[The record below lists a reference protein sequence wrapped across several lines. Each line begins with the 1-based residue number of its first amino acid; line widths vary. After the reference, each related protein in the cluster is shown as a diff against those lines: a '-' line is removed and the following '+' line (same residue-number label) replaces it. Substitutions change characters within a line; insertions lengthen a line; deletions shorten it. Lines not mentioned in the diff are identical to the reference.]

1 MGGLDIWILPVTA
14 DKGKIGQIKFRLMF
28 RILTAHNQYYVVS
41 TFTFSWQYGTLL
53 DINYIRRNKQLY
65 DYVIERRDLFSCCV
79 QVRTHCPV

>member
-1 MGGLDIWILPVTA
+1 MGGWDIWILPVTA

-53 DINYIRRNKQLY
+53 DINYIRRNKQSNN
-65 DYVIERRDLFSCCV
+65 YVIERRDLFSCCV
-79 QVRTHCPV
+79 QVRTHCPY

>member
-1 MGGLDIWILPVTA
+1 MGGWDIWILPVNA

-53 DINYIRRNKQLY
+53 DINYIRRNKQGNNY
-65 DYVIERRDLFSCCV
+65 TIMS
-79 QVRTHCPV
+79 